1 MPGGRKGVAF
11 LTPFLPPGC
20 FLPRKADWA
29 IMALGSAGA
38 DFRVISPPELLDL
51 AQPGGPP

>member
-1 MPGGRKGVAF
+1 MLFRRAVFFRGKPAR
-11 LTPFLPPGC
+11 
-20 FLPRKADWA
+20 A

-38 DFRVISPPELLDL
+38 DFQVISPPELLDL